1 MYLDLGVG
9 PTLYILHLNSCKIYK
24 SRVSMKTKPKEKGV
38 WKEFG
43 VEEIMRKDIKRCDI
57 LQNKQKDE

>member
-24 SRVSMKTKPKEKGV
+24 LRVSMKTKPKEKGV